1 MYKSWLEGVFV
12 AKKRIFLV
20 DLVANLGIYL
30 NIGEVWRRSL
40 EKKSGEES
48 LDVWVQYVGR
58 IDGSPRIGIN

>member
-20 DLVANLGIYL
+20 DLVASLGIYL

-40 EKKSGEES
+40 EKK
-48 LDVWVQYVGR
+48 VWMFGF
-58 IDGSPRIGIN
+58 SM